1 MLRNGS
7 SLGTP
12 LPGSKVYGASLRTL
26 LVDATWPL
34 TYFGN
39 AASAQTAVASFAAP
53 APDFLSG
60 FQP

>member
-12 LPGSKVYGASLRTL
+12 LPGSKAWRNSLRTL
-26 LVDATWPL
+26 LVEAAWPL
-34 TYFGN
+34 TDFGN
-39 AASAQTAVASFAAP
+39 ATSAQTAVASFAAP
-53 APDFLSG
+53 VPDFLSG